1 MTGLSRREFLA
12 AIAAVTPLALAA
24 CSSGAQ
30 SASSS
35 ASSASASADSAT
47 DVEQSSGQASGTDGK
62 HVIGVAVYNPADNEV
77 IMFKDYLVKYI
88 AGLGFDDVQFIYS
101 GAINTED
108 ELLAFIDDVA
118 DQGGEGIMSFINIDL
133 GAEVERCASH
143 GMYHIVASGTVSD
156 EDFMSVEDN
165 EYFLGT
171 IGPGIQ
177 MEYIAGTNMVLNY
190 IAHKAGDKYFVMS
203 GGASLGNEMHYQ
215 RTLGILDALETGYG
229 VNLGNTIELAA
240 TTENKTI
247 SVEDVVV
254 TISPG
259 YVAREGMKE
268 PVEEAFKAD
277 SYNVVLSSLPVAPI
291 IDVLN
296 TSNAQIAQVDCYSEE
311 NEILFQAG
319 KLNYLVGKYG
329 SLVGPSFAAMYNAIT
344 GHASQFR
351 VNGKAFKIT
360 QSMWWSASK
369 EDFNEKFELAANATT
384 PAYNLDDIYSVCVEY
399 TPSVTMD
406 EFRDLAQKS
415 SFDDAK
421 ARRAKS

>member
-1 MTGLSRREFLA
+1 MTELSRRAFLA
-12 AIAAVTPLALAA
+12 AIAAAAPLALAA
-24 CSSGAQ
+24 CSGGSNAQ
-30 SASSS
+30 GSAASTSSEA
-35 ASSASASADSAT
+35 ASTSDAAAQ
-47 DVEQSSGQASGTDGK
+47 QSSGPASGK
-62 HVIGVAVYNPADNEV
+62 HIIGVAIYNPADNEV
-77 IMFKDYLVKYI
+77 IMFKDYLVKYV

-101 GAINTED
+101 GAINTEE
-108 ELLAFIDDVA
+108 ELLGFIDDVA
-118 DQGGEGIMSFINIDL
+118 EQGGEGLMSFINMDL
-133 GAEVERCASH
+133 KAEVERCASH

-156 EDFMSVEDN
+156 EDFSSVEDN

-190 IAHKAGDKYFVMS
+190 IANKAGDKYFVMS

-229 VNLGNTIELAA
+229 VDLGDTKELASA
-240 TTENKTI
+240 TENTTI
-247 SVEDVVV
+247 AINDVVV

-259 YVAREGMKE
+259 YVAREEMRE
-268 PVEEAFKAD
+268 PVEEAFKVDAYD
-277 SYNVVLSSLPVAPI
+277 VVLSSLPVAPI
-291 IDVLN
+291 IDVLSD
-296 TSNAQIAQVDCYSEE
+296 SNAQIAQVDCYSED

-329 SLVGPSFAAMYNAIT
+329 SLVGPSFAAMYNAVT
-344 GHASQFR
+344 GHASLFR

-360 QSMWWSASK
+360 QNMWWSASK
-369 EDFNEKFELAANATT
+369 ADFNEKFELAANATT
-384 PAYNLDDIYSVCVEY
+384 PSYNLDDIYSVCVEY

-406 EFRDLAQKS
+406 DFRNLAQKS

-421 ARRAKS
+421 SRRSAG